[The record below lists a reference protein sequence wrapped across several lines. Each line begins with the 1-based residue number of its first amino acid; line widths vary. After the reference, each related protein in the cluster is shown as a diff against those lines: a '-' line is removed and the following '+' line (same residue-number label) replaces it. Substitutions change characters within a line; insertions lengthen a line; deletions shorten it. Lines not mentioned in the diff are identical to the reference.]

1 MLRATSFFSWLIH
14 VTHHAYTFCVL
25 YVEICKI
32 VEVVVPEL
40 LEMRTAHL
48 VSIGS
53 EFLASMNPDIEDGY
67 TTFAFRKLTLE
78 DLLHLLHLKIITFEK
93 NSVKGIENF

>member
-1 MLRATSFFSWLIH
+1 M
-14 VTHHAYTFCVL
+14 
-25 YVEICKI
+25 EICKI

-53 EFLASMNPDIEDGY
+53 EFLASMNPDYEDGY
-67 TTFAFRKLTLE
+67 ATLAFRNWHRKSYHISCILRLS
-78 DLLHLLHLKIITFEK
+78 HLKEFL
-93 NSVKGIENF
+93 

>member
-1 MLRATSFFSWLIH
+1 MYSL
-14 VTHHAYTFCVL
+14 AYIFCIL
-25 YVEICKI
+25 YIEMCKT

-53 EFLASMNPDIEDGY
+53 EFLASMNPDCEDGY
-67 TTFAFRKLTLE
+67 ATLASE
-78 DLLHLLHLKIITFEK
+78 DLYRNILAFI
-93 NSVKGIENF
+93 